1 MHQRITTHSR
11 QLKQHSMKYSSMHT
25 QYICNSSSIGYCTQC
40 AETHFLSPA
49 RVAKVVWS
57 DSLLSSS
64 HSFSRA
70 GNLMLYLSSLEGET
84 DNTEWYTS
92 ISAEERVV
100 RTLLACCCLYSM
112 GYLFLY
118 GLVISIGRATKLF
131 PVRNKNQ
138 KSFSV
143 TDYTHNR

>member
-1 MHQRITTHSR
+1 MTERITTHSR
-11 QLKQHSMKYSSMHT
+11 QLKQHSMKYSSMDT

-70 GNLMLYLSSLEGET
+70 GNLMLYLSSLEGGI
-84 DNTEWYTS
+84 DDAEWYTS

-112 GYLFLY
+112 
-118 GLVISIGRATKLF
+118 ATCFCMAL
-131 PVRNKNQ
+131 
-138 KSFSV
+138 SFQSEE
-143 TDYTHNR
+143 HPNCSL